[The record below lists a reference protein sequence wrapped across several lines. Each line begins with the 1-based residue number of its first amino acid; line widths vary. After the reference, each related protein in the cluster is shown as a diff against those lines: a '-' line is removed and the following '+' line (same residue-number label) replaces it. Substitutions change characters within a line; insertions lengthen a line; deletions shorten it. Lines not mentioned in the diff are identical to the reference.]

1 MANARSP
8 EANELL
14 VAIVEAVENPVGLIE
29 LLSECEDLDDAVNTL
44 QFKYGW
50 NEIQARAVLNMQFR
64 RVVRESRQLIRRQL
78 EGDE

>member
-8 EANELL
+8 DADELL

-29 LLSECEDLDDAVNTL
+29 LLSECEDLDDAVNAL

-64 RVVRESRQLIRRQL
+64 RVVRESRQLTRRQL